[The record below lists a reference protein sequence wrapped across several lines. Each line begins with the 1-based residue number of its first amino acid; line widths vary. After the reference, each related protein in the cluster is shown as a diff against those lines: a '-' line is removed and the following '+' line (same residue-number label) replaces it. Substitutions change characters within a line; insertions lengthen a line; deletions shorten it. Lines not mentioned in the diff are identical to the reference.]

1 MAADAIAVLI
11 VYSAVDPGQLR
22 NVSLGGLEGGLA
34 RALVQ
39 LNYPIALAAA
49 PLTLLAL
56 DALPRRAWLAGIP
69 AIALCLV
76 VAWPGVVDPDD
87 LDAKVVN
94 VLPALGVAVAASLT
108 VAAALRAGAHF
119 APARKRDRLRIIVA
133 VVAVLLSLPW
143 IAAEAGLYFPQGVFL
158 TTELYAEPKEP
169 PAAAVHLGHH
179 HGFAGTLLVIS
190 ALLLSRARL
199 AAPTVRRFYA
209 ALVSL
214 MLVYG
219 IAILVNDL
227 WHEQVVKRGWT
238 SWDVPSALEPSLSR
252 IWVVVLAVAGL
263 VYALGFARGD
273 AAGPTRDNHIR

>member
-1 MAADAIAVLI
+1 MAADAIAVLV
-11 VYSAVDPGQLR
+11 VYSVVDPGELR
-22 NVSLGGLEGGLA
+22 SVSQGGLEGGLG
-34 RALVQ
+34 RVLVQ
-39 LNYPIALAAA
+39 LNYPIALAAV

-56 DALPRRAWLAGIP
+56 DSLPRRAWLAGVP
-69 AIALCLV
+69 AILLCLV

-94 VLPALGVAVAASLT
+94 VLPALGVALAASLT
-108 VAAALRAGAHF
+108 VAATLRAGAEF
-119 APARKRDRLRIIVA
+119 APARDGDRLRT
-133 VVAVLLSLPW
+133 VVAVIAVLPSLPW
-143 IAAEAGLYFPQGVFL
+143 IAAEAGLHFPQGVFL

-169 PAAAVHLGHH
+169 LTAAVHLGHH

-190 ALLLSRARL
+190 ALLLSRPRL
-199 AAPTVRRFYA
+199 AAPRVRRLYA

-238 SWDVPSALEPSLSR
+238 SWDVPSALEPSLST
-252 IWVVVLAVAGL
+252 IWLVVLAVATL
-263 VYALGFARGD
+263 AYALGFARGD
-273 AAGPTRDNHIR
+273 AAGSTRDNHIR

>member
-1 MAADAIAVLI
+1 V
-11 VYSAVDPGQLR
+11 VEPGELHD
-22 NVSLGGLEGGLA
+22 VSLSGLEGGFG
-34 RALVQ
+34 RVLVQ
-39 LNYPIALAAA
+39 LNFPIALAAV

-56 DALPRRAWLAGIP
+56 DSLRRRAWLVGVP
-69 AIALCLV
+69 AIALCWV

-94 VLPALGVAVAASLT
+94 ALPALGVALAVSLT
-108 VAAALRAGAHF
+108 VAAASRAGADF
-119 APARKRDRLRIIVA
+119 GPARDGDRLRIVVA

-143 IAAEAGLYFPQGVFL
+143 IAAEAGLHFPQGVFL

-190 ALLLSRARL
+190 ALLLSRPRL
-199 AAPTVRRFYA
+199 AAPRVRRLYA

>member
-1 MAADAIAVLI
+1 LAVDAIAVLI
-11 VYSAVDPGQLR
+11 VYSAVDPGELR
-22 NVSLGGLEGGLA
+22 NVSLSGVEGGLG

-39 LNYPIALAAA
+39 LNYPIALAAV

-69 AIALCLV
+69 GIALCWV

-87 LDAKVVN
+87 LDAKAVN
-94 VLPALGVAVAASLT
+94 VLPALGVALAASLT
-108 VAAALRAGAHF
+108 VAAALRAGADF
-119 APARKRDRLRIIVA
+119 APARERDRLRIVSA
-133 VVAVLLSLPW
+133 VVAVLLSFPW
-143 IAAEAGLYFPQGVFL
+143 IAAEAGLHFPQGIFL

-190 ALLLSRARL
+190 ALLLSRPRL
-199 AAPTVRRFYA
+199 AAPRVRRVYA

-238 SWDVPSALEPSLSR
+238 SWDVPSAVVPSLSM
-252 IWVVVLAVAGL
+252 IWLAVLVVAAL